1 MTTELAFLAWS
12 AALTS
17 VLWIPY
23 ILSRAQVWGIS
34 DTVGYPENPPALP
47 GWAQRAQK
55 AHANA
60 VENLA
65 PFAAVVLIAHVTEQT
80 SALTATGAALFFYSR
95 LIHAIVHII
104 GIPWIRTLAF
114 LGGWVG
120 IILVFIAVAF

>member
-17 VLWIPY
+17 ILWIPY
-23 ILSRAQVWGIS
+23 ILSRISVWGIT
-34 DTVGYPENPPALP
+34 DTVGYPEDPPALP
-47 GWAQRAQK
+47 KWAQRAQR

-65 PFAAVVLIAHVTEQT
+65 PFAAVVLIAHVTGQST
-80 SALTATGAALFFYSR
+80 ALTVTGAALFFYAR
-95 LIHAIVHII
+95 LIHAIVHIL

-114 LGGWVG
+114 VAGWVG
-120 IILVFIAVAF
+120 IILVFLALIF